1 MNDAGASADS
11 EAYGRTSE
19 PPRTGLVGRTAEREV
34 LKRAT
39 DGCYGDLLTRVVT
52 LIGASR
58 VGKTRILREVVDEL
72 TNADIRMPRICS
84 ATARGTDQSHGMFA
98 AMLRSRFGIAELTD
112 PDAAKAE
119 LRSQVAQVLDD
130 RKVSD
135 VCFFLGQLVDLAF
148 PESPLTRAM
157 KDDPRQARALRRAI
171 VRSFIE
177 ADASLGN
184 VCLVFDDLH
193 AADEDSLELLKYLIE
208 NLSGPILILCAAR
221 PEFLAQHEDWF
232 DYGRGRHD
240 RLDVEALDAEHSA
253 RLARQ
258 LLLPCEGGPPDRLV
272 ETAVTMAS
280 GNPGLLEQMIRIFHD
295 SGVLQAIAG
304 GGSEPLW
311 KVDLERLA
319 SARLPMSVDDAV
331 MARVQ
336 SLSPNERRILE
347 YGATM
352 GSVFWLGGLT
362 VLERSERDC
371 PEFWREGDDERKA
384 LTAALSS
391 LIERDYLLELPDSAL
406 TGEREYVFK
415 HNLEREK
422 IANLTSLTA
431 ARRYHQALADWLCQL
446 PSVRSQEEYSAMLA
460 AHLEN
465 AGARARA
472 GLAFLDAGDLA
483 RQSFAS
489 RKAHEY
495 YSRGLE
501 LLGDQ
506 DARRRIEALHNH
518 GDVLLIIGKPEE
530 ALSAFRE
537 MLVHAYRLGL
547 KSKGGAAHN
556 RIGRLH
562 RDLGHLSAARPH
574 LDAALELFAEAQDE
588 RGVGASHDDIGKL
601 LWLKGEYPAALV
613 ELKLGLEMRNK
624 IGDLRSIA
632 LSLNN
637 LGMLWMD
644 HGKASNAKETLEAS
658 LQIRR
663 DIGDP
668 LGIVQSLNALGR
680 LAQEQNDHPRAL
692 ELFREAYERSKEIG
706 ENNRIAIVLTN
717 IGQSHYRLGNV
728 AEGIAF
734 LKQAEELCDG
744 LGDKLQLAEAK
755 RSLAN
760 AYLSQGELRQAR
772 EAIKHA
778 VDLFGSVRSK
788 AHLAGA
794 LRTLGEVTAA
804 GAWGDGHE
812 SRAIDYFKR
821 SITLFGE
828 IGNELEVAKS
838 CQAFS
843 SFVGRSAHFARDPA
857 IQLEAKR
864 CEETAARILTVAKV

>member
-1 MNDAGASADS
+1 
-11 EAYGRTSE
+11 
-19 PPRTGLVGRTAEREV
+19 VGRAAEREV

-39 DGCYGDLLTRVVT
+39 DACYDDLLTRVVT
-52 LIGASR
+52 LVGAPR
-58 VGKTRILREVVDEL
+58 VGKTRILREVADEL
-72 TNADIRMPRICS
+72 ASADIRLPRICFAS
-84 ATARGTDQSHGMFA
+84 ARGTDHSHGMFA
-98 AMLRSRFGIAELTD
+98 AMLRARCSIAEVSD
-112 PDAAKAE
+112 PEAAKAE

-135 VCFFLGQLVDLAF
+135 VCFFLGQLIDLGF
-148 PESPLTRAM
+148 PESPLTRAL

-177 ADASLGN
+177 ADTSLGN
-184 VCLVFDDLH
+184 VCLIFDDLH
-193 AADEDSLELLKYLIE
+193 CADEDSLELLKYLIE

-240 RLDVEALDAEHSA
+240 RLDVSALSAEESA
-253 RLARQ
+253 ILARQ
-258 LLLPCEGGPPDRLV
+258 LLRPCEGGPPEPLV
-272 ETAVTMAS
+272 ETAVTTAS

-295 SGVLQAIAG
+295 SGVLQAVPSSA
-304 GGSEPLW
+304 PDPAW
-311 KVDLERLA
+311 KVDLERLTNA
-319 SARLPMSVDDAV
+319 PLPMSVDDAV
-331 MARVQ
+331 LARVA
-336 SLSPNERRILE
+336 SLSATERRLLE

-362 VLERSERDC
+362 ALGRSEREC
-371 PEFWREGDDERKA
+371 PEIWEEGHEERAA
-384 LTAALSS
+384 LMAALSD

-422 IANLTSLTA
+422 IAALTSMTA
-431 ARRYHQALADWLCQL
+431 ARRYHQTLADWLGQL
-446 PSVRSQEEYSAMLA
+446 ESVRSQEEYSAMLA
-460 AHLEN
+460 THLEK
-465 AGARARA
+465 AGAAARA
-472 GLAFLDAGDLA
+472 GVAFLDAGDLA
-483 RQSFAS
+483 RQSYAS

-495 YSRGLE
+495 YARGLE

-530 ALSAFRE
+530 ALAAFRG
-537 MLVHAYRLGL
+537 MLALAYRLSL

-562 RDLGHLSAARPH
+562 RDLGQLTAARPH
-574 LDAALELFAEAQDE
+574 LDAALELFTQAGDE
-588 RGVGASHDDIGKL
+588 RGVAASHDDIGKL
-601 LWLKGEYPAALV
+601 LWLKGEYAAALV

-637 LGMLWMD
+637 LGLLWMD
-644 HGKASNAKETLEAS
+644 HGKAPNARETLEAS

-680 LAQEQNDHPRAL
+680 LAQEQNDHARAL
-692 ELFREAYERSKEIG
+692 ELFREAHERSKEIG

-717 IGQSHYRLGNV
+717 IGQSHYKLGNV
-728 AEGIAF
+728 AEGIGF

-744 LGDKLQLAEAK
+744 LGDKLQLGEAK
-755 RSLAN
+755 KSLAN
-760 AYLSQGELRQAR
+760 AYLAQGELRQAR

-778 VDLFGSVRSK
+778 VDLFGTVRSK

-794 LRTLGEVTAA
+794 LRTLGDVTAA

-812 SRAIDYFKR
+812 TRAIDYFKR

-843 SFVGRSAHFARDPA
+843 SYVGRSAHFSGDAA
-857 IQLEAKR
+857 IQLEAKH
-864 CEETAARILTVAKV
+864 CEETAARILSGAKS